1 MPTQTVSFVSRW
13 VYSNDY
19 DLMSAE
25 VCRDLKGGHE
35 AKLLGVGHAVAR
47 VWTRESSLNKTK
59 WRTIS

>member
-47 VWTRESSLNKTK
+47 V
-59 WRTIS
+59 